1 MSHDP
6 QPLGGKIISKPVMI
20 FGPLIVIC
28 MLLIVK
34 RLVFGL
40 GSVSDLNGGFPWGV
54 WIAFDL
60 LIGTGLPVAAGR
72 WRGQYTSLTVG
83 NTIRWCVRR
92 CWRVCSVTP
101 WVACRSPSTWVAT
114 GTCRTSTFRVTST

>member
-6 QPLGGKIISKPVMI
+6 KPLGGKIISKPVMI

-40 GSVSDLNGGFPWGV
+40 GSVSDLNGGFPWGDADIDGHTDRRLEQYRV
-54 WIAFDL
+54 HVEV
-60 LIGTGLPVAAGR
+60 TRNVEVRQVPVATHVDSDR
-72 WRGQYTSLTVG
+72 Q
-83 NTIRWCVRR
+83 
-92 CWRVCSVTP
+92 
-101 WVACRSPSTWVAT
+101 AT
-114 GTCRTSTFRVTST
+114 Q

>member
-54 WIAFDL
+54 WIAFDIQTADRYRL
-60 LIGTGLPVAAGR
+60 CLWRLGAG
-72 WRGQYTSLTVG
+72 VG
-83 NTIRWCVRR
+83 SIRL
-92 CWRVCSVTP
+92 
-101 WVACRSPSTWVAT
+101 
-114 GTCRTSTFRVTST
+114 

>member
-40 GSVSDLNGGFPWGV
+40 GSVSDLNGGFPWGI

-60 LIGTGLPVAAGR
+60 LVGTGLACGGWALAWATASRSSSTCRKRTP
-72 WRGQYTSLTVG
+72 TS
-83 NTIRWCVRR
+83 CSA
-92 CWRVCSVTP
+92 CWPKSWGCSVP
-101 WVACRSPSTWVAT
+101 C
-114 GTCRTSTFRVTST
+114 

>member
-40 GSVSDLNGGFPWGV
+40 GSVLRPERR
-54 WIAFDL
+54 
-60 LIGTGLPVAAGR
+60 LPVGR
-72 WRGQYTSLTVG
+72 VD
-83 NTIRWCVRR
+83 
-92 CWRVCSVTP
+92 RV
-101 WVACRSPSTWVAT
+101 
-114 GTCRTSTFRVTST
+114 

>member
-34 RLVFGL
+34 RLVFDEPARL
-40 GSVSDLNGGFPWGV
+40 SPPAQPVVASCLY
-54 WIAFDL
+54 
-60 LIGTGLPVAAGR
+60 TG
-72 WRGQYTSLTVG
+72 
-83 NTIRWCVRR
+83 CV
-92 CWRVCSVTP
+92 
-101 WVACRSPSTWVAT
+101 
-114 GTCRTSTFRVTST
+114 

>member
-40 GSVSDLNGGFPWGV
+40 GSVSDLNGGYRV
-54 WIAFDL
+54 HVEV
-60 LIGTGLPVAAGR
+60 TRNVE
-72 WRGQYTSLTVG
+72 
-83 NTIRWCVRR
+83 VRQ
-92 CWRVCSVTP
+92 VP
-101 WVACRSPSTWVAT
+101 GAT
-114 GTCRTSTFRVTST
+114 HVDSDRQATQ

>member
-6 QPLGGKIISKPVMI
+6 KPLGGKIISKPVMI

-40 GSVSDLNGGFPWGV
+40 GLCLRPERRLSV
-54 WIAFDL
+54 
-60 LIGTGLPVAAGR
+60 GR
-72 WRGQYTSLTVG
+72 VD
-83 NTIRWCVRR
+83 
-92 CWRVCSVTP
+92 RV
-101 WVACRSPSTWVAT
+101 
-114 GTCRTSTFRVTST
+114 